1 MIMCS
6 KKSANDNHIETEQLA
21 NNNVLNNQVTI
32 FLLGTVNYNDNLSLI
47 HKFCVIILL
56 ATVS

>member
-32 FLLGTVNYNDNLSLI
+32 FLLRTFNYNDNLSF
-47 HKFCVIILL
+47 KN
-56 ATVS
+56 